1 MIEVEF
7 VTGWEAENPETL
19 TDLKEVQRVE
29 TDREENK
36 VIKKILVFLLRSND
50 LFRLCYILMR

>member
-1 MIEVEF
+1 MVLIEVEF

-36 VIKKILVFLLRSND
+36 VIKKYWF
-50 LFRLCYILMR
+50 FF